1 MAHIRRRQFLTAAAA
16 LLASP
21 RVARAQ
27 AQKKL
32 PVLGMLIPGRKPPPD
47 TPISPFEKRLAELG
61 WIEGKTLLIE
71 RVYAEDNIDRLPELA
86 ASLVAKKVD
95 VIWTTRTPGP
105 VAAARATKS
114 IPIVFLHAGFPVGL
128 GLVDSLARPGRNV
141 TGVAWFADLNI
152 YLKRYQLLRELAPG
166 ARRVAS
172 LIAPSTNL
180 PTVAG
185 GVFDVSTQ
193 LDKDNKFDATLRNLG
208 FESRGFVLTTV
219 ADLEPVLAAIAKW
232 APDALSVQ
240 DFALTF
246 SARKQIVEFARSHRL
261 IDIYES
267 LSWTEAGG
275 LFSYGTVV
283 LPGSLRTAEM
293 VDRILRGA
301 KPADIPVELPSH
313 FELVVNLATA
323 KTLGLKVPQSILL
336 RADKVIE

>member
-1 MAHIRRRQFLTAAAA
+1 MAHVRRRQFLTAAAA
-16 LLASP
+16 LLAAP
-21 RVARAQ
+21 RAARAQ

-47 TPISPFEKRLAELG
+47 VPTSPFLKRLEELG

-71 RVYAEDNIDRLPELA
+71 SVYAEGNSDRLPELA

-95 VIWTTRTPGP
+95 VIWTNRTPGP

-114 IPIVFLHAGFPVGL
+114 IPIVFWLAGYPVEL
-128 GLVDSLARPGRNV
+128 GLVDSFARPGRNV
-141 TGVAWFADLNI
+141 TGVAWIVDPSLNA
-152 YLKRYQLLRELAPG
+152 KRFQLLRELAPR

-172 LIAPSTNL
+172 LVSPSTNM

-185 GVFDVSTQ
+185 GVFDVST
-193 LDKDNKFDATLRNLG
+193 LRDKIDAALPNLG
-208 FESRGFVLTTV
+208 LEFRRFELTSV

-232 APDALSVQ
+232 APDALVVQ
-240 DFALTF
+240 DFALTML
-246 SARKQIVEFARSHRL
+246 ARKQIIDFARSHRL
-261 IDIYES
+261 IDIYEG
-267 LSWTEAGG
+267 LGWTQAGG
-275 LFSYGTVV
+275 LFSYGVV
-283 LPGSLRTAEM
+283 ILPTLLRSVDM

-313 FELVVNLATA
+313 YELVVNLATA
-323 KTLGLKVPQSILL
+323 KSLGLKVPQSILL

>member
-1 MAHIRRRQFLTAAAA
+1 MAHIRRRQFLIATGA
-16 LLASP
+16 LLAAP
-21 RVARAQ
+21 RIARAQ

-47 TPISPFEKRLAELG
+47 APISPFEKRLAELG

-71 RVYAEDNIDRLPELA
+71 RAYSEDGLDRLPELA

-95 VIWTTRTPGP
+95 VIWTIRTPGP

-114 IPIVFLHAGFPVGL
+114 IPIVFLHAGIPVEL

-141 TGVAWFADLNI
+141 TGVAWIVDPGIVA
-152 YLKRYQLLRELAPG
+152 KRYQLLRELAPG
-166 ARRVAS
+166 ARRIALLV
-172 LIAPSTNL
+172 APSTNL

-185 GVFDVSTQ
+185 GVPDVSMWVDK
-193 LDKDNKFDATLRNLG
+193 LDAAIRNLG
-208 FESRGFVLTTV
+208 FESRRFVLATV
-219 ADLEPVLAAIAKW
+219 AELEPVLAAIAKW

-261 IDIYES
+261 PDSYES
-267 LSWTEAGG
+267 LQWVQAGG
-275 LFSYGTVV
+275 LFSYGVV
-283 LPGSLRTAEM
+283 ILPGLLRTAEM

-313 FELVVNLATA
+313 YELVVNLGTA

>member
-1 MAHIRRRQFLTAAAA
+1 MSQVRRRQFLIATAA
-16 LLASP
+16 LLAVP
-21 RVARAQ
+21 GVTRAQ
-27 AQKKL
+27 VEKRL

-47 TPISPFEKRLAELG
+47 TPIGPVEKRLAELG

-71 RVYAEDNIDRLPELA
+71 RAYSEDSIDRLPELA

-95 VIWTTRTPGP
+95 VIWTMRTPGP

-114 IPIVFLHAGFPVGL
+114 IPIVFLHAGYPVEL

-141 TGVAWFADLNI
+141 TGVAWFADASI
-152 YLKRYQLLRELAPG
+152 TVKRFQLLRELAPG
-166 ARRVAS
+166 ARRLAL

-185 GVFDVSTQ
+185 GVFNVSTQ
-193 LDKDNKFDATLRNLG
+193 VDKSDATLRNLG
-208 FESRGFVLTTV
+208 FESRRFVLTTV

-232 APDALSVQ
+232 APDALFVQ
-240 DFALTF
+240 DFAVTF
-246 SARKQIVEFARSHRL
+246 SARKRIVEFARSHRL

-301 KPADIPVELPSH
+301 KPADLPVELPSR

-323 KTLGLKVPQSILL
+323 KALGLKVPQSILL
-336 RADKVIE
+336 RADRLIE